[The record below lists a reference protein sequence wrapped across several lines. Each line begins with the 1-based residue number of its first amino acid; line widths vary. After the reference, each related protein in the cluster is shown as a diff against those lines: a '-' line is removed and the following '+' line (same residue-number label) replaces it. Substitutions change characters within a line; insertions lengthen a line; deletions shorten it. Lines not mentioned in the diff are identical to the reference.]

1 MMETTNPP
9 GEVDHS
15 ACLRFQ
21 NAIELIGRRWTGA
34 IIFVLMQGPA
44 NFSEILPRVPEL
56 RDRLLSERLKELE
69 DAGIVTREVLPL
81 RPPSV
86 RYALTEKGR
95 ALAPVLESIT
105 EWIDGWPEKAS
116 SQTD

>member
-1 MMETTNPP
+1 METEIEP
-9 GEVDHS
+9 DHT
-15 ACLRFQ
+15 ACVRFQ

-34 IIFVLMQGPA
+34 IIYVLMNGPA

-69 DAGIVTREVLPL
+69 EAGIVTREVLPL

-86 RYALTEKGR
+86 RYALTDKGR
-95 ALAPVLESIT
+95 ALEPVLRT
-105 EWIDGWPEKAS
+105 VGEWI
-116 SQTD
+116 